1 MSNNVL
7 NQDFGSDEEDDDF
20 NPAPAV
26 DSDDE
31 NARPSHRR
39 NRDNE
44 GDEDDNEGAEDEGKA
59 NDEAGDEDEGHGNDD
74 DEVDEEEDEEEDED
88 EDDEDEDAVSGR
100 PKKRRRR
107 GGVNA
112 FFEEEAGVD
121 DDDEEAEDEEDD
133 MGEGGFG
140 GDAHPDDLDAL
151 PVGAELDDRRHRQ
164 LDRQRELE
172 AHMDAEKQAAALKE
186 RYGRNRMAATDSVV
200 VPKRLLLPSVDDPSI
215 WGVRCKPGKERDVVL
230 NIQKR
235 VEQRPP
241 GTRHGLKIISAF
253 ERGKTM
259 TGYVYV
265 EARRQAEVME
275 ALDGLLDV
283 YPKTKMILVPVKE
296 MPDLLRVKKSE
307 ELNPG
312 DWVRIKRGK
321 YQGDLAQIEE
331 VETNG
336 LEVTVRLVPRLDY
349 GLNEDLQAPVDVKR
363 KRFGAASNT
372 TARPPQRLFSEAEAS
387 KKHGRHLVGTSNLSG
402 KSWNYMGDTYVDGF
416 LIKEMKI
423 QHLTTTGVNPR
434 LEEVTMFARGSE
446 DGAAN
451 LDLASLA
458 NTLKNAV
465 AEDAYRPGDQVEV
478 YKGEQQGIVGKT
490 VATRGDI
497 ITLEVTEG
505 DMKGQTID
513 APVKTLRKRFREGDH
528 VKVIG
533 GSRYQNELGMVV
545 QVKGDSVTILSDMS
559 MEEITVF
566 SKDLRLST
574 ESGVDGKL
582 GTFDVHDLVQ
592 LDAITVACIIQVDR
606 ESLRVIDQNGSVR
619 NVLPSRIASKIAIR
633 KDAVATDRNGA
644 EIRHGD
650 TVREMYGEQRSGVI
664 MHIHRSFLFLHN
676 KSQTENT
683 GVIVVR
689 TTNVV
694 TVSAKGGRATGP
706 DLSRMNPAMMQRPP
720 QGSAMPPPRVGRD
733 RLIGKTVG
741 ITKGS
746 YKGLIGIVRE
756 TTEDLVRVELHT
768 KGTKVMV
775 PRTGVVVKDPVT
787 GQTVDMGRGGGPRV
801 PGGPGGP
808 PLQSGWSGSRT
819 PMAAMDS
826 RTPAWG
832 GSLSSRTPA
841 WGGSAASGSRTPAWK
856 ADGSRT
862 AYGGGGMGGG
872 RTPAWN
878 SGARTPYDSGSGG
891 SGGGGSGFDAFAAG
905 SRTPAWGAAMTGS
918 RTPAWNSNS
927 NSASANSN
935 NRYDAPT
942 PGGDYSAPTPG
953 AYPSAPTPGASGT
966 AATPRWADSA
976 PTPGALNAPTPGAGG
991 AHERLHA
998 YDAPTP
1004 AVAAT
1009 PGGDDNPTYF
1019 DDSE

>member
-26 DSDDE
+26 DSDE
-31 NARPSHRR
+31 
-39 NRDNE
+39 
-44 GDEDDNEGAEDEGKA
+44 EGAKA
-59 NDEAGDEDEGHGNDD
+59 
-74 DEVDEEEDEEEDED
+74 
-88 EDDEDEDAVSGR
+88 
-100 PKKRRRR
+100 
-107 GGVNA
+107 
-112 FFEEEAGVD
+112 EEAGVD

-133 MGEGGFG
+133 MGDGFG
-140 GDAHPDDLDAL
+140 AEAHPDDLDAL

-235 VEQRPP
+235 IEQRPP

-259 TGYVYV
+259 TGYVYI

-283 YPKTKMILVPVKE
+283 YPKTKMVLVPVKE

-349 GLNEDLQAPVDVKR
+349 GLNEDLSAPTDAAKR
-363 KRFGAASNT
+363 KRFGAANNT
-372 TARPPQRLFSEAEAS
+372 AARPPQRLFSEAEAS

-402 KSWNYMGDTYVDGF
+402 KSWNYMGDTYIDGF
-416 LIKEMKI
+416 LVKEMKI
-423 QHLTTTGVNPR
+423 QHLITTNVNPR

-446 DGAAN
+446 DGTAN
-451 LDLASLA
+451 IDLASLA
-458 NTLKNAV
+458 NTLKNTV
-465 AEDAYRPGDQVEV
+465 AEDAYRPGDLVEV
-478 YKGEQQGIVGKT
+478 YKGEQQGIIGKT

-505 DMKGQTID
+505 DMKGQVID
-513 APVKTLRKRFREGDH
+513 APIKTLRKRFREGDH

-533 GSRYQNELGMVV
+533 GSRYQDELGMVV

-592 LDAITVACIIQVDR
+592 LDATTVACIIQVDR

-619 NVLPSRIASKIAIR
+619 NVLPSRIASKIAKR

-676 KSQTENT
+676 KAQAENT

-689 TTNVV
+689 TSNVV
-694 TVSAKGGRATGP
+694 TVSAKGGRPTGP
-706 DLSRMNPAMMQRPP
+706 DLSRMNPAIMQRPP
-720 QGSAMPPPRVGRD
+720 QGGAMPPPRVGRD

-787 GQTVDMGRGGGPRV
+787 GQTIDMGRGGRPRV

-808 PLQSGWSGSRT
+808 PQPSWSGSRT
-819 PMAAMDS
+819 PMAALDS

-856 ADGSRT
+856 ADGART
-862 AYGGGGMGGG
+862 AYGGGMGGG

-878 SGARTPYDSGSGG
+878 SGARTPFDSGSGG
-891 SGGGGSGFDAFAAG
+891 GSGGGFDAFAAG
-905 SRTPAWGAAMTGS
+905 SRTPAWGATTGS
-918 RTPAWNSNS
+918 RTPAWTANST
-927 NSASANSN
+927 SASSAAANTG
-935 NRYDAPT
+935 RYDAPT

-953 AYPSAPTPGASGT
+953 AYPTAPTPGASGT
-966 AATPRWADSA
+966 ASTPRWAESA

-991 AHERLHA
+991 GGLSVGSRLP

-1004 AVAAT
+1004 AMAAT
-1009 PGGDDNPTYF
+1009 PGAMGDDNPTYL

>member
-26 DSDDE
+26 DSDE
-31 NARPSHRR
+31 EGARPGRGR
-39 NRDNE
+39 GREVEVDE
-44 GDEDDNEGAEDEGKA
+44 DAEDDNEGVEGEGK
-59 NDEAGDEDEGHGNDD
+59 GDEDEEGDE
-74 DEVDEEEDEEEDED
+74 DEVEDEEDEEEDED
-88 EDDEDEDAVSGR
+88 EDEDDEDAVSGR

-133 MGEGGFG
+133 MGDGFG
-140 GDAHPDDLDAL
+140 AEAHPDDLDAL

-186 RYGRNRMAATDSVV
+186 RYGRNRMVATDSVV

-235 VEQRPP
+235 IEQRPP

-259 TGYVYV
+259 TGYVYI

-283 YPKTKMILVPVKE
+283 YPKTKMVLVPVKE

-349 GLNEDLQAPVDVKR
+349 GLNEDLSAPADAAKR
-363 KRFGAASNT
+363 KRFGAANNT
-372 TARPPQRLFSEAEAS
+372 AARPPQRLFSEAEAS

-416 LIKEMKI
+416 LVKEMKI
-423 QHLTTTGVNPR
+423 QHLITTNVNPR

-446 DGAAN
+446 DGTAN
-451 LDLASLA
+451 IDLASLA
-458 NTLKNAV
+458 NTLKNTV
-465 AEDAYRPGDQVEV
+465 AEDAYRPGDLVEV
-478 YKGEQQGIVGKT
+478 YKGEQQGIIGKT

-505 DMKGQTID
+505 DMKGQVID
-513 APVKTLRKRFREGDH
+513 APIKTLRKRFREGDH

-533 GSRYQNELGMVV
+533 GSRYQDELGMVV
-545 QVKGDSVTILSDMS
+545 QIKGDSVTILSDMS

-592 LDAITVACIIQVDR
+592 LDATTVACIIQVDR

-619 NVLPSRIASKIAIR
+619 NVLPSRIASKIAKR

-676 KSQTENT
+676 KAQTENT

-689 TTNVV
+689 TSNVV

-706 DLSRMNPAMMQRPP
+706 DLSRMNPAIMQRPP
-720 QGSAMPPPRVGRD
+720 QGGAMPPPRVGRD

-787 GQTVDMGRGGGPRV
+787 GQTIDMGRGGRPRV

-808 PLQSGWSGSRT
+808 PQPSWSGSRT
-819 PMAAMDS
+819 PMAALDS

-856 ADGSRT
+856 ADGART
-862 AYGGGGMGGG
+862 AYGGAMGGG

-878 SGARTPYDSGSGG
+878 SGARTPFDSGSGG
-891 SGGGGSGFDAFAAG
+891 GSGGGFDAFAAG
-905 SRTPAWGAAMTGS
+905 SRTPAWGAATGS
-918 RTPAWNSNS
+918 RTPAWTANST
-927 NSASANSN
+927 SASSAAANTG
-935 NRYDAPT
+935 RYDAPT

-953 AYPSAPTPGASGT
+953 AYPTAPTPGASGT
-966 AATPRWADSA
+966 ASTPRWAESA

-991 AHERLHA
+991 GGLSVGSRLP

-1004 AVAAT
+1004 AMAAT
-1009 PGGDDNPTYF
+1009 PGAMGDDNPTYL